1 MTVLGTPLSAS
12 CGDGGAAAA
21 AARGGSAPSAPRP
34 PSAEGPQLSGSRG
47 SDFGTPVNP
56 DLLRQYQVANLQLQ
70 LQLQQLGIALGA
82 ETAEVKKLRA
92 TIVKLRTQTMRV
104 KCDELRSLREQVNDW
119 KKDHARLKQELAAEQ
134 RRAFVARSRAT
145 TAEEKLRLAFEKA
158 EVEREKHD
166 QRVREMEE
174 QAAVLSRVYD
184 RLRGCNNLTEE
195 AADRSF
201 DRDAARPTA
210 RSGDATSVRLPQ
222 VDGRKLN
229 AKTTVASLINKEA
242 TYLGEFIK
250 ARATQFQEAVARLF
264 GRGPEEVDP
273 STVDR
278 AGQPGDE
285 DEPATASD
293 QGVDFNQL
301 LKEGFFDFKPFAAR
315 VVNRYV
321 QKMRIRFASGEV
333 LSRDAYR
340 FICGQFK
347 DAIEKHWSQVAV
359 DMHARNRFS
368 FQEWQQQVHLT
379 FRGWA
384 DDGQLVR
391 MIFPCG
397 VTFPRLPTVNQLRT
411 MLDKIYAQV
420 EIDAPLGPAASASA
434 TAMLKLR
441 IRQLL
446 KEGKVVTKEDGKT
459 LVVQFL
465 ADSARHVQRSAKN
478 GTSCTLK
485 VLWDLPE
492 GMTAAEALQSRD
504 ANINSVDGLSL
515 WAFFFGDDK
524 LQDIQNL
531 LPVVATT
538 LNDIN
543 QNGIEVDGVHYN
555 VDLLVGGDL
564 KFLNSILGLNGCSST
579 FPCIYCEVNKN
590 NLHLFASQRYRT
602 FTNDLGE
609 EETEDLMHDR
619 DSSRMRDNAHAR
631 PLEEGEEYHCHCCHD
646 DIKHGHAEPDRGK
659 SDKNGGT
666 LTPEAR
672 AQTNMKH
679 KGTMY
684 EPLIQLAILSYT
696 FDVMHCK
703 LRVIPKLWR
712 WTVPGQM
719 EGESFVKSKNGKK
732 TTTTERKI
740 HDSWAGAV
748 CSGLMDNHVK
758 ILQRVHGITSE
769 TPESEYS
776 PEYKSLESR
785 TEHGRQL
792 RVAAERFLATVLEQQ
807 HPKDVTVY
815 MHIMA
820 CHVEDLVIRHG
831 SLMKLCTR
839 QIFRRVVVMQWL
851 SLQGRPITIGRKQKA
866 STRGAQ
872 RRTAAQQE
880 QHDSMMAAVRE
891 AYFLRCPAWS
901 DPVAAPAGAAQQHD
915 SSPEELEAACWR
927 DAGEDEA
934 EAEELSDEDEEGE
947 LVVEHQA
954 NSGLDDLLSQSGSVA
969 EQPDLRR
976 CSCCC

>member
-119 KKDHARLKQELAAEQ
+119 KKDHTRLKQELAAEQ

-158 EVEREKHD
+158 EVEREKHA

-285 DEPATASD
+285 DESATASD

-368 FQEWQQQVHLT
+368 FQEWQQQVHFT

-465 ADSARHVQRSAKN
+465 ADSARHAQRSAKN

-719 EGESFVKSKNGKK
+719 EGEIFVKLIDWIEADLKLRMSSTVTVAGQSKNGKK

-776 PEYKSLESR
+776 PEYKYA
-785 TEHGRQL
+785 L
-792 RVAAERFLATVLEQQ
+792 RLWGDF
-807 HPKDVTVY
+807 
-815 MHIMA
+815 
-820 CHVEDLVIRHG
+820 
-831 SLMKLCTR
+831 
-839 QIFRRVVVMQWL
+839 IF
-851 SLQGRPITIGRKQKA
+851 
-866 STRGAQ
+866 
-872 RRTAAQQE
+872 
-880 QHDSMMAAVRE
+880 
-891 AYFLRCPAWS
+891 
-901 DPVAAPAGAAQQHD
+901 
-915 SSPEELEAACWR
+915 
-927 DAGEDEA
+927 
-934 EAEELSDEDEEGE
+934 
-947 LVVEHQA
+947 
-954 NSGLDDLLSQSGSVA
+954 
-969 EQPDLRR
+969 
-976 CSCCC
+976 